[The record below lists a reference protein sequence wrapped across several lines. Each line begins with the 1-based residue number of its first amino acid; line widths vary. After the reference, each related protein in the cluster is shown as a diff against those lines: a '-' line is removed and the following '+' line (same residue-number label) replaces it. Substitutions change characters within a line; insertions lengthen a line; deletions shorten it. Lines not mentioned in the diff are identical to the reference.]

1 MTSAI
6 KKEGLGQ
13 NSKKKFEQI
22 GIKMCKIGEKARKNG
37 KRSLWMVPGLM
48 VLKLWSTPEFCLIL
62 CKRPSIKEVGNL
74 EGEGSKWPW
83 KLLTDRSGK
92 TFRHWGWGCQKI
104 GKKELTSFMDAHA
117 QSFIKEL
124 LSLHNQKKVN
134 RKILP
139 YNLRQVSDV
148 VCDNMLQLHFVM
160 QKSLGK

>member
-6 KKEGLGQ
+6 KRGKIQ
-13 NSKKKFEQI
+13 QKKIEQI
-22 GIKMCKIGEKARKNG
+22 GIKMCKIGEKARKMGNVHYG
-37 KRSLWMVPGLM
+37 WSLM

-134 RKILP
+134 KKILP

>member
-1 MTSAI
+1 MTSVI
-6 KKEGLGQ
+6 KREGLGQ
-13 NSKKKFEQI
+13 NSTNFFEQI
-22 GIKMCKIGEKARKNG
+22 GIKMCKIGEKANKMAN
-37 KRSLWMVPGLM
+37 VPYGWSLM

-83 KLLTDRSGK
+83 NLLTDRSGK
-92 TFRHWGWGCQKI
+92 TFQQWGRGCQKI

-134 RKILP
+134 KKILP